1 VEPAPE
7 IVPEPLGGVVAV
19 FAGALELVLALVLG
33 VLDELLEELLELPHA
48 ARPNASTT
56 QPASAPNLF
65 LITTSPLA
73 GLSDDVRARAST
85 WSRVPGTVSSAA
97 GALHVNIS

>member
-19 FAGALELVLALVLG
+19 FAAALELVLALVLG
-33 VLDELLEELLELPHA
+33 VLVELLEEFELPHA

-73 GLSDDVRARAST
+73 GLSDDLRARAST